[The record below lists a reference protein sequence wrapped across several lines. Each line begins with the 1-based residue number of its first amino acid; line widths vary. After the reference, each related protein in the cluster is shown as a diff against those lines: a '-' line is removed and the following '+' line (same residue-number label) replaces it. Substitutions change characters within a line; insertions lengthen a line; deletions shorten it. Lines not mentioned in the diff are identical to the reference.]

1 MTQTPQAPDLSR
13 AEFYREAAVF
23 MKANQSEF
31 DADTVEAIFS
41 LVFAYDAFSTHFT
54 RRLQRFGLS
63 FPGFNMLMILNQPIY
78 REKGCRLSQLGELL
92 LVSKANVTGV
102 LDSLVKRGLAKRV
115 DSVRDRR
122 VKLAKTTPSGEA
134 LIASM
139 LPSHF
144 RETKRVLKHL
154 KRQDKRDLRD
164 LLGKLRQSVLD
175 AGEDPHDEA

>member
-1 MTQTPQAPDLSR
+1 
-13 AEFYREAAVF
+13 
-23 MKANQSEF
+23 
-31 DADTVEAIFS
+31 
-41 LVFAYDAFSTHFT
+41 
-54 RRLQRFGLS
+54 
-63 FPGFNMLMILNQPIY
+63 
-78 REKGCRLSQLGELL
+78 
-92 LVSKANVTGV
+92 V

-115 DSVRDRR
+115 DSARDRR

-144 RETKRVLKHL
+144 RETKRVLKRL